1 MTKQNIS
8 LISLDIFHEVNSKE
22 DVLKSILQT
31 AKTGYIDQNLPEI
44 LTALMERE
52 SLGDTCIAPGI
63 ILSHA
68 QTAACQTFFL
78 GAAYLH
84 TPFIWNSEDPPVKI
98 ILLMLIPSV
107 TDKTIALTIHSL
119 MHSLADDTLLDQLTS
134 ISSAA
139 QIKNILSL

>member
-1 MTKQNIS
+1 MTKQNTS
-8 LISLDIFHEVNSKE
+8 FVSLDIFQNVIHKE
-22 DVLKSILQT
+22 DVLQRILHA
-31 AKTGYIDQNLPEI
+31 AKTDHIDQKLPEI

-68 QTAACQTFFL
+68 QTDACQSFFL

-84 TPFIWNSEDPPVKI
+84 TPFIWNSDDPPVKVV
-98 ILLMLIPSV
+98 LLMLLPAV
-107 TDKTIALTIHSL
+107 TDKRIALMIHAL
-119 MHSLADDTLLDQLTS
+119 MHSLADDAILDQLTNVAGS
-134 ISSAA
+134 A